1 MKSLRL
7 FPALLLVLTASCQK
21 EQTNDVLN
29 TQGLTISS
37 RTTAM
42 NGETASP
49 AVWQDGDCMGVFFGD
64 EPSAV
69 KFEYNG
75 ESWST
80 ATTSVSASSTIAAYT
95 PWSENSDRNSVTIL
109 DDQSSVENI
118 RKSDF
123 LYAEGTNAT
132 IENNALN
139 LTFDHRLSQL
149 IVNYTYTGGLD
160 AVNAPTNVKVLNQ
173 PLTYSKTDN
182 TWGVSGNTN
191 SEITPLVN
199 HKSGNDGS
207 TGTIEAILVPHT
219 VESGTEF
226 MTFTINGIPYTVSA
240 SKDKNWLF
248 GPGENT
254 TINLSISPDNAQI
267 LDVKCSAEWQVTEA
281 SGSLTEISAGYEYD
295 EQSNTY
301 YIYNAKGLQYWRGK
315 AAVKNDTELVCANA
329 KLMNNIDM
337 TDVAWPSCCRGESG
351 LAYNGTFDGNGFTI
365 SNLTANADWSA
376 VGFIASLG
384 TGTIKNLTIDG
395 VKVSTDADRN
405 NCRMGGIVGEITDA
419 AGTVDNCHVKLRKDS
434 RIICRRTDAADSSQ
448 QGTMLAGGITGES
461 QGTIKNCTVKAVEAL
476 VPESG
481 RTYGYNNTSDDYHIQ
496 SITYGGGIVG
506 RHYNTDIVNCHVDG
520 VRMYGTTSAGIV
532 AEANIVVNGTS
543 SVIACSA
550 NDLYIRAFDSS
561 NTPGGSLRG
570 AGMVGRIN
578 IGKDASTGIFHL
590 AGSYSMNADIQL
602 DNTTGSEAAGLIAKK
617 QGGELYITS
626 CYAASKSLVAKTA
639 TTIVA
644 NGDQRFKQVGAQK
657 MDGITHQGTPLDN
670 IATIAYSDVDYNAS
684 LQNPNRDNL
693 VVGAINWKYVRS
705 DNKPFPMVI
714 QPKN

>member
-64 EPSAV
+64 ESSAV
-69 KFEYNG
+69 KFTYDG
-75 ESWST
+75 GSWST
-80 ATTSVSASSTIAAYT
+80 ATTSVSAGSTIAAYT
-95 PWSENSDRNSVTIL
+95 PWNDESDRNSVTIL
-109 DDQSSVENI
+109 ENQSTAGGI
-118 RKSDF
+118 RNSDF
-123 LYAEGTNAT
+123 LYAEGNNAT
-132 IENNALN
+132 IKDNALN

-149 IVNYTYTGGLD
+149 IVNYTYTKGMTD
-160 AVNAPTNVKVLNQ
+160 VAPANVKILNQ
-173 PLTYSKTDN
+173 PLTYSKGGD
-182 TWGVSGNTN
+182 TWAASGDAN
-191 SEITPLVN
+191 SVVTPLVD
-199 HKSGNDGS
+199 HGTKG
-207 TGTIEAILVPHT
+207 GTIEAILVPHT

-226 MTFTINGIPYTVSA
+226 MTFTINEIPYTITSKGWDFVS
-240 SKDKNWLF
+240 K
-248 GPGENT
+248 ENT
-254 TINLSISPDNAQI
+254 TITLSIGPDNAQI

-295 EQSNTY
+295 ESTNTY

-315 AAVKNDTELVCANA
+315 AAVKNYTELVCANA

-405 NCRMGGIVGEITDA
+405 NCRMGGIVGEIRDA

>member
-1 MKSLRL
+1 MKPLRL
-7 FPALLLVLTASCQK
+7 FPALLLVLTSSCQK

-29 TQGLTISS
+29 TKGLTISS
-37 RTTAM
+37 RTMAM
-42 NGETASP
+42 NGETAGP

-64 EPSAV
+64 ASPAV

-95 PWSENSDRNSVTIL
+95 PWSDGSDRNSVTISTE
-109 DDQSSVENI
+109 QNSVQGI
-118 RKSDF
+118 HKSDF
-123 LYAEGTNAT
+123 LYAEGANAT
-132 IENNALN
+132 IDNNALN

-149 IVNYTYTGGLD
+149 IVNYTYTGEMTD
-160 AVNAPTNVKVLNQ
+160 VAPANVKILNQ
-173 PLTYSKTDN
+173 PLTYSN
-182 TWGVSGNTN
+182 SNGTWAASSDAN
-191 SEITPLVN
+191 SVVTPLVKHTSN
-199 HKSGNDGS
+199 G
-207 TGTIEAILVPHT
+207 GTIEAILVPHT

-226 MTFTINGIPYTVSA
+226 MTFTINDIPYTIT
-240 SKDKNWLF
+240 SKGWDFITKS
-248 GPGENT
+248 NT
-254 TINLSISPDNAQI
+254 TITLSIGPNNAQI

-295 EQSNTY
+295 ESSNTY

-315 AAVKNDTELVCANA
+315 AAVKNNTELVCANVT
-329 KLMNNIDM
+329 LMNNIDM

-351 LAYNGTFDGNGFTI
+351 LAYNGTFDGNGYTI

-395 VKVSTDADRN
+395 VKVYTDADRN

-419 AGTVDNCHVKLRKDS
+419 AGTVDNCHVILRNDS
-434 RIICRRTDAADSSQ
+434 RIICRRTNASGSSTN
-448 QGTMLAGGITGES
+448 QGTMIAGGITGES
-461 QGTIKNCTVKAVEAL
+461 KGTIKNCTVKAIEAL
-476 VPESG
+476 APESG
-481 RTYGYNNTSDDYHIQ
+481 KTYGYNSTPDEYHIQ

-570 AGMVGRIN
+570 AGMAGRIN
-578 IGKDASTGIFHL
+578 MGSGASTGIFHL

-602 DNTTGSEAAGLIAKK
+602 DNTTGSEAAGLVAKR
-617 QGGELYITS
+617 QGGVLYITS
-626 CYAASKSLVAKTA
+626 CYASSKSLVAKTA

-644 NGDQRFKQVGAQK
+644 SGDQNFRQVGSQL
-657 MDGITHQGTPLDN
+657 MEGVTHQGSKFEK
-670 IATIAYSDVDYNAS
+670 IADVAYSDASYNEA
-684 LQNPNRDNL
+684 LQNPDRSTL
-693 VVGAINWKYVRS
+693 VVGAIDWKYVRS

-714 QPKN
+714 QSKN